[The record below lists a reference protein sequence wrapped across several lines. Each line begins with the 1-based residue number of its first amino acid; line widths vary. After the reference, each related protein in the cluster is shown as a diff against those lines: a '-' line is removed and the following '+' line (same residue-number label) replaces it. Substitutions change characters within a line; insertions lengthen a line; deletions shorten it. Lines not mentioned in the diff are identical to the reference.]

1 MLIVIEVEENLAF
14 KKMWRGGRGCKIEK
28 NCFGEVGGGMCLQN
42 AKLAP
47 WLCLFTFK
55 FGNFVEYKQS

>member
-14 KKMWRGGRGCKIEK
+14 GG
-28 NCFGEVGGGMCLQN
+28 VGGGMCLQN

-55 FGNFVEYKQS
+55 FGNLVEYKQS